1 MTEEVSSDG
10 RKSWWSKEQLFLHF
24 CLWVFKICLKH
35 PFFGNKA
42 SSQSGVSKHC
52 SYSYCAISL
61 ITLCSKVDS
70 VLSKDGNGGS
80 TTTSL
85 PTPSTGHPALGQNS
99 VYSGKP
105 QKNTVSL
112 IQSEQRRA
120 QHSQSAN
127 LGWLGSLRVLGHL
140 PLSSLSVT

>member
-1 MTEEVSSDG
+1 MM
-10 RKSWWSKEQLFLHF
+10 EQRTTISTFLS
-24 CLWVFKICLKH
+24 LWVLKMHLKH

-52 SYSYCAISL
+52 SISHCATSL
-61 ITLCSKVDS
+61 ITLCSKVDL
-70 VLSKDGNGGS
+70 VLSKDGNGSS

-85 PTPSTGHPALGQNS
+85 PMPSTGFPALRQSS
-99 VYSGKP
+99 VYSGKLK
-105 QKNTVSL
+105 KNTVSL

-140 PLSSLSVT
+140 LLSSLSVT